1 MFSCEF
7 YQISKNTF
15 STELLWKTASVKRK
29 VEFYISKQLLF
40 QIITIT
46 TKLFNMHMLVM
57 KLQILVML
65 TNFWHIHYVN
75 LRLEELKVNLVTEQT
90 GSSGSTL

>member
-1 MFSCEF
+1 
-7 YQISKNTF
+7 
-15 STELLWKTASVKRK
+15 
-29 VEFYISKQLLF
+29 
-40 QIITIT
+40 
-46 TKLFNMHMLVM
+46 MHMLVM

>member
-1 MFSCEF
+1 
-7 YQISKNTF
+7 
-15 STELLWKTASVKRK
+15 
-29 VEFYISKQLLF
+29 
-40 QIITIT
+40 
-46 TKLFNMHMLVM
+46 MHMLVM

-90 GSSGSTL
+90 VSSGSTL